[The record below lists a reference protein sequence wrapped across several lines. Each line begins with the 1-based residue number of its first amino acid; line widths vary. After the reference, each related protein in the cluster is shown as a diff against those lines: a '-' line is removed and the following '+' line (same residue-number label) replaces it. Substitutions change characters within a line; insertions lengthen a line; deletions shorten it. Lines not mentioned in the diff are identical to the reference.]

1 MAAYT
6 NNTEDSKMAK
16 FNFALA
22 RYAGYYFDDEDTC
35 VYSTKRQGAPV
46 KLTWSTRNSYSA
58 AYVTLSSGDAYGQRK
73 EAMTLAR
80 VRNALKSTPIAEAPA
95 ATIETVGYPSSDFI
109 AFSVKNKC
117 SQYFSLGTS
126 VKDALDIFKKRG
138 IEVDPS
144 DLRIMNP
151 ATGVITSLTV
161 KTVKVYTLG

>member
-1 MAAYT
+1 
-6 NNTEDSKMAK
+6 MAK

-22 RYAGYYFDDEDTC
+22 RFAGYYFDDEDNC

-46 KLTWSTRNSYSA
+46 KLTWSTRNKNFSA
-58 AYVTLSSGDAYGQRK
+58 AYVTLSCGSGYYQNK
-73 EAMTLAR
+73 ETMTLSQ
-80 VRNALKSTPIAEAPA
+80 VRNALKSTPIAEPLAV
-95 ATIETVGYPSSDFI
+95 TIEAVGYPSSDFI

-117 SQYFSLGTS
+117 SQYFSQGTS

-151 ATGVITSLTV
+151 LTGVITSLTV

>member
-1 MAAYT
+1 L
-6 NNTEDSKMAK
+6 AK

-22 RYAGYYFDDEDTC
+22 RFAGYYFNDEDNC
-35 VYSTKRQGAPV
+35 VYSAKRKGAPV
-46 KLTWSTRNSYSA
+46 KMSWNRHNNSES
-58 AYVTLSSGDAYGQRK
+58 YVTLSVGYRQSK
-73 EAMTLAR
+73 ETMTLSQ
-80 VRNALKSTPIAEAPA
+80 VRNALKSTPIAEPMAV
-95 ATIETVGYPSSDFI
+95 TIEAVGYPSSDFI